1 MNRHAVKKNYNH
13 KKNKHRSFTL
23 QFHLKMELDLESELL
38 GFLGDNDESQNIIKR
53 LIKQGVD
60 VNTRNRYGQ
69 TALFFSFSN
78 TTKILINAG
87 AHVDIKD
94 NTGKTPLFLS
104 DSEKSKILIENLSL
118 IHI

>member
-1 MNRHAVKKNYNH
+1 
-13 KKNKHRSFTL
+13 
-23 QFHLKMELDLESELL
+23 MELDLESELL
-38 GFLGDNDESQNIIKR
+38 ASGFLGDNEKSQNIVKK

-60 VNTRNRYGQ
+60 VNMRNRYGQ
-69 TALFFSFSN
+69 TALFFCN

-104 DSEKSKILIENLSL
+104 DSEKSKILIENGANVNSVEAIPPFLYQ
-118 IHI
+118 IEIK